1 MKKVKQLQLTITG
14 HKEQELKTG
23 LDAFYDGSALAKAL
37 LDAAAAETATISSD
51 SGKGNI
57 HAEGKAVATAGWAHP
72 PGRAGW
78 LDAAASAPNE
88 LILDVD
94 FRTARMGIAPCLAG
108 WLDGSALRRYIRFW
122 SGDPAGTGPPF
133 RLR

>member
-1 MKKVKQLQLTITG
+1 MLAGWLDGWAQWRYIRFWSGDPAATGPPFLGYSKMTRTRKRQPVRVFRISKVTTIG
-14 HKEQELKTG
+14 IIVNL
-23 LDAFYDGSALAKAL
+23 
-37 LDAAAAETATISSD
+37 
-51 SGKGNI
+51 

-94 FRTARMGIAPCLAG
+94 FRTARTGITLA
-108 WLDGSALRRYIRFW
+108 RRL
-122 SGDPAGTGPPF
+122 A
-133 RLR
+133 